1 MDRFGMALIA
11 GIAVLS
17 TARLEGSGLGHQ
29 TFDARATAEALE
41 SYRLVKLHRIYFAL
55 GKADL
60 SIEDEASLG
69 QVVRRF
75 CRTNQVVIELRG
87 YADGTGSVERDLT
100 LSTKRAEA
108 IARSLAANGI
118 PSQRIHVAGLGE
130 VDETGPRDN
139 PEHQRVD
146 IRIFVNP
153 ETPSNAK

>member
-29 TFDARATAEALE
+29 TFDAPASAEALE
-41 SYRLVKLHRIYFAL
+41 NYRLVKLQRVYFAL

-60 SIEDEASLG
+60 SAEDEISLS
-69 QVVRRF
+69 QLAKRF
-75 CRTNQVVIELRG
+75 CRTNQFVIELRG
-87 YADGTGSVERDLT
+87 YADGAGSVERDFT

-108 IARSLAANGI
+108 IARSLTGIGI
-118 PSQRIHVAGLGE
+118 PLQRIRVAGLGE
-130 VDETGPRDN
+130 IDETGPRDN

-146 IRIFVNP
+146 IRIFMTP